1 MWSLQWEQMS
11 LERRHNI
18 VDQCNEVRY
27 ISAALITMGKVSDL
41 LDG

>member
-1 MWSLQWEQMS
+1 MS

-41 LDG
+41 LEW